1 MTAIRKHK
9 IFLVDDHPLVRE
21 WLTNLI
27 QHQPDLEI
35 CGTADNAP
43 KALQG
48 IQAMGPDIAII
59 DISLSNT
66 SGLELIKDVRVSCPQ
81 VRMLVLSMHEE
92 SVYAERALRAGAR
105 GYIMKRESTKK
116 VIAAIRT
123 VLEGKLHASDKI
135 AAALAEKQ
143 VTSAKRLS
151 SSPLELLSDRELEV
165 FELLGRGYNSKQIAE
180 ALHISVKTVQ
190 AFAARIKDKLQL
202 NGFTELLREAIC
214 WEESKRR
221 GGAL

>member
-1 MTAIRKHK
+1 MTVIRRHK

-35 CGTADNAP
+35 CGTADNGP
-43 KALQG
+43 SALQE
-48 IQAMGPDIAII
+48 IQASRPDVAII
-59 DISLSNT
+59 DISLHNT
-66 SGLELIKDVRVSCPQ
+66 SGLELIKDVRASCPQ

-92 SVYAERALRAGAR
+92 SVYAERVLRAGAR

-116 VIAAIRT
+116 VIAAIRN
-123 VLEGKLHASDKI
+123 VLDGKLHTSDKI

-143 VTSAKRLS
+143 VTSAPPLS

-165 FELLGRGYNSKQIAE
+165 FELLGRGHSSKQIAE

-190 AFAARIKDKLQL
+190 AFSARIKDKLQL
-202 NGFTELLREAIC
+202 NGYTKLLREAIC